1 MINLNFVENKVNFVF
16 KVCSAEVRVEIQ
28 AWFLSG
34 KKGLLKSWVMSFCF
48 CNAVS
53 NRENTDKTM
62 KTLERQGALPVS
74 TVSVEVQTELEP
86 WSARCFFATF
96 RVLVLS
102 SEMFRFSEYFSYP
115 QRCLDVQSI
124 ILIPRD
130 V

>member
-1 MINLNFVENKVNFVF
+1 MVIDQFKLGNKVNFVF

-34 KKGLLKSWVMSFCF
+34 KKVLLKSWAMCLCF

-62 KTLERQGALPVS
+62 KTLERQGASPVS

-96 RVLVLS
+96 LGDK
-102 SEMFRFSEYFSYP
+102 YP
-115 QRCLDVQSI
+115 YSLLCRTVGQLLLFESQRCSD
-124 ILIPRD
+124 
-130 V
+130 

>member
-1 MINLNFVENKVNFVF
+1 MINLTFVENKVNFVF

-34 KKGLLKSWVMSFCF
+34 KKVLLQSWAMCFCF

-62 KTLERQGALPVS
+62 KTLERQGASPVS

-86 WSARCFFATF
+86 WSARCFFCNFLASF
-96 RVLVLS
+96 LADKD
-102 SEMFRFSEYFSYP
+102 P
-115 QRCLDVQSI
+115 
-124 ILIPRD
+124 
-130 V
+130 